1 MTAFADMETGR
12 AMDAADRVPG
22 ARALAPEELATSP
35 DVDIVVNL
43 TVPAAHYGVALMA
56 LAGGKHLY
64 NEKPLA
70 STRAESREMIS
81 AAASRGLRV
90 GCAPDTVLGTGIQT
104 ARAVI
109 DQGGIG
115 TAHSAVAFMAS
126 PGHEAWHQRPQF
138 YYQQGGGPLYDMGP
152 YYLTALVHLLGPVKR
167 VVGASSRPRPRRVV
181 GSGPL
186 AGTTFHSEVDTH
198 VTGILEHASGA
209 LSTLVMSFELWGA
222 HLPKIEVHGTEGSLS
237 VPDPN
242 RFDGEVERFSPGS
255 KQWEPVADVAGY
267 IGASRGYGVAELCE
281 ALATGRPHRANGELA
296 YHVLDVMATLMD
308 AADQGRWLELESSCE
323 RPAIVPLSAL
333 AQVAGE
339 PS

>member
-1 MTAFADMETGR
+1 MTALADTVIER
-12 AMDAADRVPG
+12 AIDAADRVPG
-22 ARALAPEELATSP
+22 ARALAPEELTASP
-35 DVDIVVNL
+35 DVDVIVNL
-43 TVPAAHYGVALMA
+43 TVPAAHFEVALMA
-56 LAGGKHLY
+56 LAGGKHVY

-70 STRAESREMIS
+70 STRAESQEMIS
-81 AAASRGLRV
+81 AAASRGLRI

-167 VVGASSRPRPRRVV
+167 VVGASSRPRPTRVV

-198 VTGILEHASGA
+198 VTGILEHTSGA

-222 HLPKIEVHGTEGSLS
+222 HLPKIEVHGTEGSLW

-242 RFDGEVERFSPGS
+242 RFDGRVERFSPGS
-255 KQWEPVADVAGY
+255 KEWESVEDAAGY
-267 IGASRGYGVAELCE
+267 VGASRGYGIAELGE
-281 ALATGRPHRANGELA
+281 ALATGRPHRANGDLA

-308 AADQGRWLELESSCE
+308 AAGQGTWLDIESSCE
-323 RPAIVPLSAL
+323 RPAIVALSTM
-333 AQVAGE
+333 AQVAGKR
-339 PS
+339 S